1 MIVIYT
7 RAYNA
12 EATIRRTIDSILNQ
26 TYTDFRYVLF
36 NNGSV
41 DSTLDIMRE
50 YARIDKRII
59 ILSTKLNQTSFNSC
73 LSILYFIINNF
84 SEDDYLCNIDADD
97 VYKPDFFEKMITFA
111 EDQRLD
117 FVFSGYNILE
127 RNTGRLLESKSLS
140 ENLIMENEQLPEY
153 FMTYRRYTTDMWAK
167 LIKVS
172 LLQHYLSEEYFEVQK
187 DKNHTQQNFIYDA
200 LMNSCR
206 VGFFAQC
213 LMDYYE
219 SNISQKNVRMAG
231 QISLI
236 QSRDI
241 FFIMKRFLEHFRTID
256 SKLQK
261 RNISYIYAI
270 YCGYIKDLIEVIKL
284 TNAMSLQQKI
294 TYIFNIFSYYVTK
307 DMLEM
312 DASSEFFSLS
322 KEAKEELCRDTISYV
337 ETQEGYEKYADK
349 INMIKKCMQE
359 SGMCIEKESN

>member
-12 EATIRRTIDSILNQ
+12 ETTIRRTIDSVLNQ
-26 TYTDFRYVLF
+26 TYTDFRYVLL

-50 YARIDKRII
+50 YARRDKRII

-73 LSILYFIINNF
+73 LPILNFIINNF
-84 SEDDYLCNIDADD
+84 SEDDYFCNIDADD
-97 VYKPDFFEKMITFA
+97 VYQPDFFEKMISFA
-111 EDQRLD
+111 EEQKLD

-127 RNTGRLLESKSLS
+127 RNTGKLLERKSLS
-140 ENLIMENEQLPEY
+140 ENLVMENEQLPEY

-187 DKNHTQQNFIYDA
+187 GKNHTQQNFIFDA
-200 LMNSCR
+200 LMNSYR
-206 VGFFAQC
+206 VGFLAQC

-219 SNISQKNVRMAG
+219 SNVSQKNVRMAG
-231 QISLI
+231 QVSLI

-241 FFIMKRFLEHFRTID
+241 FHIMKSFLEHFRPAD
-256 SKLQK
+256 NELQK

-294 TYIFNIFSYYVTK
+294 TYFYDIFSYYVTR
-307 DMLEM
+307 DMLQME
-312 DASSEFFSLS
+312 ASEEFYSLG
-322 KEAKEELCRDTISYV
+322 KEAKCELCQSVVDYIESQNGWERYR
-337 ETQEGYEKYADK
+337 EKVNKMKQYMLDCSMELK
-349 INMIKKCMQE
+349 LCD
-359 SGMCIEKESN
+359 